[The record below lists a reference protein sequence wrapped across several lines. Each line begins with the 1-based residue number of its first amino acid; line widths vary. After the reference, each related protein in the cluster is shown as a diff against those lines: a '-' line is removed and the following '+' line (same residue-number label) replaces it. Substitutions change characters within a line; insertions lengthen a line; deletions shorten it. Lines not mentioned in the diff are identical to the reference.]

1 MFFQPLY
8 IDGEIL
14 YSNRILLDRY
24 DEKPPETWDE
34 LIRIASKI
42 KENESE
48 KGNDD
53 LIIFAPNFA
62 GTFFFFFLLLK
73 NSLKLI
79 KYKIDEINKR

>member
-48 KGNDD
+48 KGNDN
-53 LIIFAPNFA
+53 LIIFAPSFT
-62 GTFFFFFLLLK
+62 GTFFLFLLLK
-73 NSLKLI
+73 NSLILI
-79 KYKIDEINKR
+79 KYKIDEIYKR